1 MRRLW
6 EYRYILRYSLARLI
20 FIGHGLMAY
29 MRVTSK
35 FVLQKTIGLNR
46 PRPIGTDPVDHGQC
60 HLFCCSSVAGHGQC
74 RF

>member
-35 FVLQKTIGLNR
+35 LVLQKLISSNR
-46 PRPIGTDPVDHGQC
+46 PGTNETGPPDRIKLIRDSSIGSRP
-60 HLFCCSSVAGHGQC
+60 L
-74 RF
+74 